1 MLIKTRGIVLKTIK
15 YGESSIIA
23 DIYTE
28 EKGLRKYIISGVRSQ
43 KARVRASLLQVMS
56 LVEMVVYDR
65 EDRDLNHIKEIRASY
80 VYHSLPFD
88 VRKGAIALFIA
99 EIARK
104 TIHDTEE
111 NPQLFDFLFETFRH
125 LDETTAP
132 VNNIHLHFLLELSGF
147 LGFLPG
153 GAHSKQTPFFDLQE
167 GIFVADRPVH
177 QHYLDEDFSKMVSAL
192 LHASIYSCHEIR
204 IENVQRRKFLQY
216 LLDYYRLHID
226 YLPEIHAH
234 QVLQE
239 VLG

>member
-28 EKGLRKYIISGVRSQ
+28 NKGLRKYIINGVRSQ

-99 EIARK
+99 EISRK

-111 NPQLFDFLFETFRH
+111 NLQLFDFLFETFRH

-132 VNNIHLHFLLELSGF
+132 VNNLHLHFLLELSGF

-153 GAHSKQTPFFDLQE
+153 GEYCQETPFFDMQE
-167 GIFVADRPVH
+167 GIFVVSMPMH
-177 QHYLDEDFSKMVSAL
+177 QHYLDEDFSEIISTL
-192 LHASIYSCHEIR
+192 LQVPVTSCHELKM
-204 IENVQRRKFLQY
+204 NTSQRRKLLQY

-234 QVLQE
+234 QILQE